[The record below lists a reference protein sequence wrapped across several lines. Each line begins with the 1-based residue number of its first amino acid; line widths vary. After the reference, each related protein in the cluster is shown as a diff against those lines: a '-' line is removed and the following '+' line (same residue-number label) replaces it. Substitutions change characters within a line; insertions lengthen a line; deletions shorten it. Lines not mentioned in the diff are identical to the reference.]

1 MASPAPTPSTIP
13 RARLRARRLWRRSRY
28 LAGKLTLVRGADWRY
43 LAEGQAA
50 LLWAQA
56 LVWLRPQG
64 ELTGTRGH
72 AGADTPARAEP
83 TPARLA
89 LGRRLALGVTR
100 AAAYGVFRPLC
111 LVRAVALNAL
121 LERHGIL
128 GSEVR
133 VGVKRVAGKFEAHA
147 WVVYAGEV
155 LGDQEGHVRGFAE
168 LEDLRMLG
176 RRP

>member
-1 MASPAPTPSTIP
+1 MAPTASTI
-13 RARLRARRLWRRSRY
+13 ARTKQRARRLGRRARY
-28 LAGKLTLVRGADWRY
+28 LAGKLTLVRGADWRH

-50 LLWAQA
+50 LVRAQA

-64 ELTGTRGH
+64 ELTGTRGRL
-72 AGADTPARAEP
+72 GAAAPPPAEP
-83 TPARLA
+83 TPARRALA
-89 LGRRLALGVTR
+89 RRIALGVTR

-121 LERHGIL
+121 LERHGIR
-128 GSEVR
+128 GSDVR

-155 LGDQEGHVRGFAE
+155 LGDQEGHVRAFAE
-168 LEDLRMLG
+168 LEELRMLG